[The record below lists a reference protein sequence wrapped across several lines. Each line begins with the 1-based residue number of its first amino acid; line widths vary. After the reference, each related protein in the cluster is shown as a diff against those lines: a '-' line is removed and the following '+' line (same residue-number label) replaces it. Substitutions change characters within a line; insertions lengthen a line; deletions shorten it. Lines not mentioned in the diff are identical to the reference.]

1 MIKMAVEIQQKKIAK
16 WKIDEVEE
24 LTEDLKKNKTI
35 IIGSLEGFP
44 ADKLHEIRKQLR
56 GKAIVR
62 VTKNSL
68 FEIAAKN
75 AGIDV
80 SKLEKYLIGPNIF
93 ILTND
98 NPFTFSIFFEKFK
111 LKRYAKAGD
120 IAEEEVVIPAGDT
133 GFSAGPV
140 LSTFGKLKIKTRV
153 QEGKIFVAEDTVIA
167 KPGSKI
173 PDDAIPILQK
183 LGIMPVYIKLG
194 LKGAHYEGL
203 LIPSNELKIDLGQ
216 YASNIAKAYQE
227 SMAVAVE
234 IAYPVPEVLKV
245 TIGKAYRNAM
255 ALAGESGYLT
265 PETAE
270 NVLSRAMAKAYALV
284 SALEGKVDLGIN
296 IPKAQAPAAAEEKK
310 EEKKEEE
317 NKGPS
322 EEEIGGSISSL
333 FG

>member
-1 MIKMAVEIQQKKIAK
+1 MAVEVQERKIAK

-24 LTEDLKKNKTI
+24 LTEELKKNKTVI
-35 IIGSLEGFP
+35 IASLEGFP

-56 GKAIVR
+56 GKATVR

-68 FEIAAKN
+68 FGIAAKN

-80 SKLEKYLIGPNIF
+80 SKLEKYLTGPNIF

-98 NPFTFSIFFEKFK
+98 NPFTFSIFFDKFK
-111 LKRYAKAGD
+111 LKRFAKAGD
-120 IAEEEVVIPAGDT
+120 TAEEEVMIPAGDT
-133 GFSAGPV
+133 GFAAGPV

-183 LGIMPVYIKLG
+183 LGIMPVYIKLS
-194 LKGAHYEGL
+194 LKGAYYEGL
-203 LIPSNELKIDLGQ
+203 LIPSEEMKIDLDE
-216 YASNIAKAYQE
+216 YANNIAKAYRE

-234 IAYPVPEVLKV
+234 IAYPVPEVLKL
-245 TIGKAYRNAM
+245 TLEKAYRNTM
-255 ALAGESGYLT
+255 ALAAEIGYIT

-270 NVLSRAMAKAYALV
+270 QVFSRAMAKAYALA

-296 IPKAQAPAAAEEKK
+296 VPKAPTQAPAEEKK
-310 EEKKEEE
+310 EEKKQEEE
-317 NKGPS
+317 KKGPS